1 MARCLDDCY
10 YMPLA
15 RNDRTGVS
23 RWKVIIQTVASKA
36 LSFLEA
42 LTRAWGQ
49 RTHVQR
55 PFLRLCLQRSTA
67 HAYSILM

>member
-23 RWKVIIQTVASKA
+23 RWKVIIQTVAPKA

-42 LTRAWGQ
+42 LTEHGDRGLMFKD
-49 RTHVQR
+49 HSYV
-55 PFLRLCLQRSTA
+55 FV
-67 HAYSILM
+67 YSEAQHTLTQF